1 MDTWEHGTG
10 RRGRA
15 GAGRRVNPR
24 LNPTLTRDRRAI
36 EFDARARL
44 VRRRAVDEG
53 GGRSVAMFLDRVVV
67 AVARRAMSSS
77 SSSSSALG
85 ALSRRAAVGAWG
97 TATTAAAAMTTMMRG
112 GGFGDIARR
121 GVITIPVDNG
131 DAERAYRRL
140 RKIMVS
146 EGIYKEL
153 RESTTGHRKPAEL
166 RVLAR
171 KERERRTRRSKLN
184 SKLGWIMRQKER
196 GF

>member
-15 GAGRRVNPR
+15 GAGCHVNPS

-77 SSSSSALG
+77 ASSSSALG
-85 ALSRRAAVGAWG
+85 ARSRRAAVGSWG
-97 TATTAAAAMTTMMRG
+97 TTATAAAATPTMRG
-112 GGFGDIARR
+112 GGVGEIARR

>member
-1 MDTWEHGTG
+1 
-10 RRGRA
+10 
-15 GAGRRVNPR
+15 
-24 LNPTLTRDRRAI
+24 
-36 EFDARARL
+36 
-44 VRRRAVDEG
+44 
-53 GGRSVAMFLDRVVV
+53 
-67 AVARRAMSSS
+67 
-77 SSSSSALG
+77 
-85 ALSRRAAVGAWG
+85 
-97 TATTAAAAMTTMMRG
+97 MTTMMRG

-153 RESTTGHRKPAEL
+153 RESTMGHRKPAEL

>member
-1 MDTWEHGTG
+1 M
-10 RRGRA
+10 R
-15 GAGRRVNPR
+15 
-24 LNPTLTRDRRAI
+24 
-36 EFDARARL
+36 
-44 VRRRAVDEG
+44 
-53 GGRSVAMFLDRVVV
+53 LDRVVV

-77 SSSSSALG
+77 SSSALG
-85 ALSRRAAVGAWG
+85 ALSSRRAAVGAWG
-97 TATTAAAAMTTMMRG
+97 TTATAAAMTTMMRG

>member
-1 MDTWEHGTG
+1 
-10 RRGRA
+10 
-15 GAGRRVNPR
+15 
-24 LNPTLTRDRRAI
+24 
-36 EFDARARL
+36 
-44 VRRRAVDEG
+44 
-53 GGRSVAMFLDRVVV
+53 
-67 AVARRAMSSS
+67 
-77 SSSSSALG
+77 
-85 ALSRRAAVGAWG
+85 
-97 TATTAAAAMTTMMRG
+97 MMRG
-112 GGFGDIARR
+112 GGVGDIARR

-153 RESTTGHRKPAEL
+153 RESTMGHRKPAEL

>member
-1 MDTWEHGTG
+1 M
-10 RRGRA
+10 
-15 GAGRRVNPR
+15 
-24 LNPTLTRDRRAI
+24 LFDRFA
-36 EFDARARL
+36 
-44 VRRRAVDEG
+44 
-53 GGRSVAMFLDRVVV
+53 
-67 AVARRAMSSS
+67 AVARRAMSSALAGPS
-77 SSSSSALG
+77 SSSTLLG
-85 ALSRRAAVGAWG
+85 ARWPRAAASCG
-97 TATTAAAAMTTMMRG
+97 TTTSSSGSSTTTTTAARG
-112 GGFGDIARR
+112 GDVVVARR

-131 DAERAYRRL
+131 DAERAYKRL

-153 RESTTGHRKPAEL
+153 RESTMGHRKPAEL

>member
-1 MDTWEHGTG
+1 
-10 RRGRA
+10 
-15 GAGRRVNPR
+15 
-24 LNPTLTRDRRAI
+24 
-36 EFDARARL
+36 
-44 VRRRAVDEG
+44 
-53 GGRSVAMFLDRVVV
+53 VA
-67 AVARRAMSSS
+67 
-77 SSSSSALG
+77 
-85 ALSRRAAVGAWG
+85 
-97 TATTAAAAMTTMMRG
+97 ATTTMMRG
-112 GGFGDIARR
+112 GGVGDIARR

>member
-1 MDTWEHGTG
+1 M
-10 RRGRA
+10 R
-15 GAGRRVNPR
+15 
-24 LNPTLTRDRRAI
+24 
-36 EFDARARL
+36 
-44 VRRRAVDEG
+44 
-53 GGRSVAMFLDRVVV
+53 LDRVVV
-67 AVARRAMSSS
+67 AVARRAMS

-97 TATTAAAAMTTMMRG
+97 TTATAAAMTTMMRG

>member
-15 GAGRRVNPR
+15 GAGCRVNPS

-77 SSSSSALG
+77 SSSALG
-85 ALSRRAAVGAWG
+85 ALSSRRAAVGAWG
-97 TATTAAAAMTTMMRG
+97 TTATAAAMTTMMRG

>member
-1 MDTWEHGTG
+1 M
-10 RRGRA
+10 
-15 GAGRRVNPR
+15 
-24 LNPTLTRDRRAI
+24 L
-36 EFDARARL
+36 
-44 VRRRAVDEG
+44 
-53 GGRSVAMFLDRVVV
+53 LDRVVV

-77 SSSSSALG
+77 SSSSSSSSALG
-85 ALSRRAAVGAWG
+85 ARSLRAAVSSWG
-97 TATTAAAAMTTMMRG
+97 TTATAAATTTAMRG
-112 GGFGDIARR
+112 GGVGDIARR

-153 RESTTGHRKPAEL
+153 RESTMGHRKPAEL

>member
-1 MDTWEHGTG
+1 M
-10 RRGRA
+10 
-15 GAGRRVNPR
+15 
-24 LNPTLTRDRRAI
+24 
-36 EFDARARL
+36 RL
-44 VRRRAVDEG
+44 V
-53 GGRSVAMFLDRVVV
+53 RVVV

-77 SSSSSALG
+77 SSSALG
-85 ALSRRAAVGAWG
+85 ALSSRRAAVGAWG
-97 TATTAAAAMTTMMRG
+97 TTATGAAMTTMMRG

-153 RESTTGHRKPAEL
+153 RESTMGHRKPAEL

>member
-1 MDTWEHGTG
+1 MLWQWSRLLSVLMPSTTEP
-10 RRGRA
+10 A
-15 GAGRRVNPR
+15 APR
-24 LNPTLTRDRRAI
+24 SELTRRPPPCSQRACPLP
-36 EFDARARL
+36 RPSL
-44 VRRRAVDEG
+44 
-53 GGRSVAMFLDRVVV
+53 
-67 AVARRAMSSS
+67 
-77 SSSSSALG
+77 ALG
-85 ALSRRAAVGAWG
+85 PLFLCPERLPVF
-97 TATTAAAAMTTMMRG
+97 TAAATPTMRG
-112 GGFGDIARR
+112 GGVGDIARR